1 MIKKYS
7 CPFCTQKS
15 SRRSNIKVHIERTHH
30 DMGLAFNNSYGAIS
44 TTNFRYPTYNLKSN
58 YSQSNVVSNDEASV
72 WGPANR
78 SNRQGD
84 FMDNIIGILRKQV
97 EIKELRDRLMPPY
110 HSFYSQQFY
119 YPNTLDQFMQR
130 TPVFLT
136 SSFHQPSPA
145 ISMNS
150 INISSPVSDED
161 NKNLSG
167 AEASIKPKSFQLISL
182 RGLMCNKCLTID
194 IIPFCLNEDGTV
206 KEIHNHFC
214 KEDRVM
220 NLKRRDKHD
229 LIKFFVVL
237 HRALPKILAAKV
249 MMCNKLQPKISLCFM
264 RYDDFSSSNTEVY
277 SNESLY
283 CPIRFFDAFP
293 SQHRW
298 INQIKNS
305 QKRNDIIKLESK
317 EELLAFLE
325 ISIDSTM
332 TILKVKRDSSLSP
345 SSENWD
351 SYLVGLNLLEYDI
364 EKVNEPF
371 IPKFPN

>member
-1 MIKKYS
+1 ME
-7 CPFCTQKS
+7 
-15 SRRSNIKVHIERTHH
+15 VHIKRRHH
-30 DMGLAFNNSYGAIS
+30 GVGLASNNPYRASNARSFG
-44 TTNFRYPTYNLKSN
+44 YPNYNLKSN
-58 YSQSNVVSNDEASV
+58 FSPSDTIFNDEESV
-72 WGPANR
+72 WGQMNR
-78 SNRQGD
+78 DDWEDDHTDRIITFLSN
-84 FMDNIIGILRKQV
+84 QV
-97 EIKELRDRLMPPY
+97 KIKDLISQLIPP
-110 HSFYSQQFY
+110 SFFEPYSQQFY
-119 YPNTLDQFMQR
+119 YPNTLGQFMQR
-130 TPVFLT
+130 TPVFST

-150 INISSPVSDED
+150 VNISGPVSDED

-167 AEASIKPKSFQLISL
+167 AETSIKPKSFQLISL

-229 LIKFFVVL
+229 LIKFFVAL

-264 RYDDFSSSNTEVY
+264 RYNGFSSSNTEVY
-277 SNESLY
+277 SNGSLY

-332 TILKVKRDSSLSP
+332 MMLKVKRDSSLSP

-351 SYLVGLNLLEYDI
+351 SYLVGLNLSEYDI
-364 EKVNEPF
+364 EKVNELF